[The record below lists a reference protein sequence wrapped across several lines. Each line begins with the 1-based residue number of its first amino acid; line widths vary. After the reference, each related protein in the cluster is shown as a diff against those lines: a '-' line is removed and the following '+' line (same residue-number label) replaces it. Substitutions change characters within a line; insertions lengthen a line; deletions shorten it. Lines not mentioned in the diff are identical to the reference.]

1 MTQAAPAPG
10 APGTPGA
17 PATPGRGRHAAPR
30 AAVVDPKAAGTW
42 VPVLAGVVYGFW
54 IAGISRDASGYQVT
68 GWNILLGFVSGA
80 LFAAVAFGLHR
91 AAPALPKEARSLAW
105 AVFAGLAFG
114 FCYSQTGHSV
124 LRSAGISLAVAFG
137 VGATVY
143 YHTYVA
149 ED

>member
-1 MTQAAPAPG
+1 MTHAAPAPG
-10 APGTPGA
+10 APRPPGTPRTA
-17 PATPGRGRHAAPR
+17 AGRHRAPR
-30 AAVVDPKAAGTW
+30 ATIDPRASGTW
-42 VPVLAGVVYGFW
+42 IPVLAGIVYGFW
-54 IAGISRDASGYQVT
+54 IAGISRDAAGYQVT
-68 GWNILLGFVSGA
+68 GWNILLGFVSGI

-91 AAPALPKEARSLAW
+91 AAPALRAGPRALAW

-124 LRSAGISLAVAFG
+124 LRSSGIALAVAFG

-143 YHTYVA
+143 YHTYVN